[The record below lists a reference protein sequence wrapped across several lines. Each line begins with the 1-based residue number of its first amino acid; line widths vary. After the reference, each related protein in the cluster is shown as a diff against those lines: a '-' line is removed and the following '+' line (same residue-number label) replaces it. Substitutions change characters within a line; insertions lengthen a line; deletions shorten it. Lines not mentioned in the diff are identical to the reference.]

1 MRRTL
6 LSLSIAAAISLPVLV
21 QANPLT
27 DQGGNQTVSG
37 DQTYTRVLATNGNT
51 LNFTNGSIK
60 VDNSANTT
68 VNAPAVHV
76 SGGSTINFGSTESK
90 LGTVSVL
97 ANPNKV
103 EYTNDKGETYQDYPY
118 WTTLVQGGV
127 LNVYAQK
134 YEQKNSGYGV
144 YVVGQAN
151 NQDVSSTLNLLVDEF
166 ESTSAYE
173 ALHVRQG
180 EGAVINVGAKDQW
193 LTSFKA
199 TKTVEESGVS
209 LLQAN
214 EGGTI
219 NIFSKYV
226 ELNAFDTHVGGGAI
240 GTGAWG
246 TVNIT
251 ADELKIKGSINGDY
265 GGYSASNADSVYK
278 VNINVGKL
286 TMDGG
291 IYAGVT
297 GKAASGEVGVSTG
310 TARKEIINITATDAA
325 SSITGDLEATNRS
338 ETNITFV
345 NGGTFTGD
353 IVAKNITNEDGKIPE
368 DSKDI
373 TTVSKISLNGQMTYK
388 GDATLVGASE
398 LKLSGDIDGSE
409 STVNSSEDSAV
420 SVEGAISLGT
430 VTSTSS
436 KGVTI
441 TDGSLL
447 TLSNGESSISE
458 LNSDGDLYLSE
469 TATAK
474 LNTVTGKATITVDS
488 AANTAAITKVASGSA
503 VTARA
508 TAHFN
513 DASASASDALTS
525 LLETVTVGDGS
536 SLSEAVVEEG
546 DVNNKV
552 TATIEDGK
560 VVSQTETKNSKLDA
574 FNSIATLSAFQ
585 WRHEMNDLTKRMGE
599 LRDSEGTIGAW
610 ARVYGSELQYGDQN
624 VKQKSNSIQVGS
636 DFEVAPGF
644 KVGAAFNYTNGSAE
658 YNNGDADNNAYGL
671 GIYGTWMAENGMF
684 LDVIAKYVRLDTD
697 FSLNGFDG
705 SFDNN
710 AYSLSAEF
718 GWRFDLNDLAS
729 NLDAKLR
736 LHMRT
741 EIRRIQQDLRITC
754 LYVTHDQKEAL
765 TMSDRIMVMNRGRI
779 EQVGT
784 PMELYEDPATPFV
797 ADFIGQANLIPGTLL
812 DAEDGYAR
820 FQIGEAVLKA
830 RMGRQNPPAKGEKAL
845 LVVRPENLGFSQDG
859 GGIAMRIVNRLFE
872 GDRINY
878 EVVIPG
884 LEQMKPFAMSVPF
897 LPGTKLADA
906 DAAIYASFMPDAGV
920 VIRG

>member
-21 QANPLT
+21 QASVLS
-27 DQGGNQTVSG
+27 DKDGNQTVSG
-37 DQTYTRVLATNGNT
+37 DQTYTQVQATNGNT
-51 LNFTNGSIK
+51 LTFTNGSIN

-68 VNAPAVHV
+68 VNAPAVLV

-103 EYTNDKGETYQDYPY
+103 EYTDNGKSYQDYPY
-118 WTTLVQGGV
+118 WTTYVREGV

-144 YVVGQAN
+144 YVIGQN
-151 NQDVSSTLNLLVDEF
+151 SNEKDVSSTLNLFVDEF

-265 GGYSASNADSVYK
+265 GGYSASNADSEYK

-297 GKAASGEVGVSTG
+297 GKAASGDVGVSTG

-325 SSITGDLEATNRS
+325 SSITGDIEATNRS

-353 IVAKNITNEDGKIPE
+353 IVAKNITNEDGKIPQ

-388 GDATLVGASE
+388 GDATLVGASA
-398 LKLSGDIDGSE
+398 LTLSGDIDGSE

-420 SVEGAISLGT
+420 SVEGSISLGT
-430 VTSTSS
+430 LRPAQPLISMMLPHQPVMR
-436 KGVTI
+436 
-441 TDGSLL
+441 SLL
-447 TLSNGESSISE
+447 CL
-458 LNSDGDLYLSE
+458 
-469 TATAK
+469 K
-474 LNTVTGKATITVDS
+474 
-488 AANTAAITKVASGSA
+488 
-503 VTARA
+503 R
-508 TAHFN
+508 
-513 DASASASDALTS
+513 S
-525 LLETVTVGDGS
+525 LLAMAAPS
-536 SLSEAVVEEG
+536 RKPLS
-546 DVNNKV
+546 K
-552 TATIEDGK
+552 
-560 VVSQTETKNSKLDA
+560 
-574 FNSIATLSAFQ
+574 
-585 WRHEMNDLTKRMGE
+585 
-599 LRDSEGTIGAW
+599 
-610 ARVYGSELQYGDQN
+610 
-624 VKQKSNSIQVGS
+624 
-636 DFEVAPGF
+636 
-644 KVGAAFNYTNGSAE
+644 
-658 YNNGDADNNAYGL
+658 
-671 GIYGTWMAENGMF
+671 
-684 LDVIAKYVRLDTD
+684 
-697 FSLNGFDG
+697 
-705 SFDNN
+705 
-710 AYSLSAEF
+710 
-718 GWRFDLNDLAS
+718 
-729 NLDAKLR
+729 
-736 LHMRT
+736 
-741 EIRRIQQDLRITC
+741 
-754 LYVTHDQKEAL
+754 
-765 TMSDRIMVMNRGRI
+765 
-779 EQVGT
+779 
-784 PMELYEDPATPFV
+784 
-797 ADFIGQANLIPGTLL
+797 
-812 DAEDGYAR
+812 
-820 FQIGEAVLKA
+820 KA
-830 RMGRQNPPAKGEKAL
+830 M
-845 LVVRPENLGFSQDG
+845 
-859 GGIAMRIVNRLFE
+859 
-872 GDRINY
+872 
-878 EVVIPG
+878 
-884 LEQMKPFAMSVPF
+884 
-897 LPGTKLADA
+897 
-906 DAAIYASFMPDAGV
+906 
-920 VIRG
+920 

>member
-21 QANPLT
+21 QANTLT

-37 DQTYTRVLATNGNT
+37 DQTYTQVQATNGNT

-68 VNAPAVHV
+68 VNAPAVLV
-76 SGGSTINFGSTESK
+76 SGNSTINFGSTESK
-90 LGTVSVL
+90 LGTVSIL
-97 ANPNKV
+97 ANPNKI
-103 EYTNDKGETYQDYPY
+103 NQDYPY
-118 WTTLVQGGV
+118 WTTLVKGGV

-134 YEQKNSGYGV
+134 YEQKNSGFGV

-151 NQDVSSTLNLLVDEF
+151 KQDGSTLNLFVDEF
-166 ESTSAYE
+166 ESTSAYG
-173 ALHVRQG
+173 ALHVREG
-180 EGAVINVGAKDQW
+180 ENAVINVGTKDQW

-199 TKTVEESGVS
+199 TRTVEESGVS

-297 GKAASGEVGVSTG
+297 GNKADISTG

-325 SSITGDLEATNRS
+325 SSITGDIEATNRS

-353 IVAKNITNEDGKIPE
+353 IVAKNITNEE

-388 GDATLVGASE
+388 GDATLVGASA
-398 LKLSGDIDGSE
+398 LTLSGDIDGSE
-409 STVNSSEDSAV
+409 STVNSSDKSAV
-420 SVEGAISLGT
+420 SVEGSISLGT

-436 KGVTI
+436 EGVTI

-447 TLSNGESSISE
+447 TLSNGESSISG

-474 LNTVTGKATITVDS
+474 LNTVTGNATITVDS
-488 AANTAAITKVASGSA
+488 AANTAAITNVASGSA

-513 DASASASDALTS
+513 DASASASDALAS
-525 LLETVTVGDGS
+525 LLETVTVGNGS

-718 GWRFDLNDLAS
+718 GWRFDLNDLAFVEPQVELS
-729 NLDAKLR
+729 YGRVAGDTFTAANGVTVK
-736 LHMRT
+736 
-741 EIRRIQQDLRITC
+741 QDDFDTLI
-754 LYVTHDQKEAL
+754 
-765 TMSDRIMVMNRGRI
+765 GRA
-779 EQVGT
+779 G
-784 PMELYEDPATPFV
+784 
-797 ADFIGQANLIPGTLL
+797 
-812 DAEDGYAR
+812 
-820 FQIGEAVLKA
+820 
-830 RMGRQNPPAKGEKAL
+830 
-845 LVVRPENLGFSQDG
+845 VRAGFKFPENKG
-859 GGIAMRIVNRLFE
+859 N
-872 GDRINY
+872 
-878 EVVIPG
+878 
-884 LEQMKPFAMSVPF
+884 
-897 LPGTKLADA
+897 
-906 DAAIYASFMPDAGV
+906 IYAKFSVAHDFQGEMDAVATNGTALNTMHSDIGGTWVEYGV
-920 VIRG
+920 GGNFRLCKNAYGHVDLERTSGAEVNANYRWNIGLRTFF

>member
-6 LSLSIAAAISLPVLV
+6 LSLSIAAAVSLPVLV

-27 DQGGNQTVSG
+27 DQGGDQTVSG
-37 DQTYTRVLATNGNT
+37 DQTYTQVQATNGHT
-51 LNFTNGSIK
+51 LTFTNGSIK

-90 LGTVSVL
+90 LGIVSVL

-103 EYTNDKGETYQDYPY
+103 GQDYPY

-134 YEQKNSGYGV
+134 YEQKNSGHGV

-151 NQDVSSTLNLLVDEF
+151 NQDVSSTLNLFVDEF
-166 ESTSAYE
+166 ESTSAYG

-180 EGAVINVGAKDQW
+180 EGAVINVGTKDQW

-199 TKTVEESGVS
+199 TRTVEASGVS

-226 ELNAFDTHVGGGAI
+226 ELNAFNTHVGGGAI

-297 GKAASGEVGVSTG
+297 GNKADISTG
-310 TARKEIINITATDAA
+310 TARKEIINITATDAS
-325 SSITGDLEATNRS
+325 SSITGDIEATNRS

-353 IVAKNITNEDGKIPE
+353 IVSKNITNEE
-368 DSKDI
+368 DSEHIK
-373 TTVSKISLNGQMTYK
+373 TVSKISLNGQMTYK
-388 GDATLVGASE
+388 GDATLVGASA
-398 LKLSGDIDGSE
+398 LTLSGDIDGSE
-409 STVNSSEDSAV
+409 STVNSSEESAV
-420 SVEGAISLGT
+420 SVEGSISLGT

-436 KGVTI
+436 EGVNI

-447 TLSNGESSISE
+447 TLSNGESSISK

-474 LNTVTGKATITVDS
+474 LNTVTGNATITVDS
-488 AANTAAITKVASGSA
+488 VANTAAITNVASGSA

-513 DASASASDALTS
+513 DASASASDALAS

-718 GWRFDLNDLAS
+718 GWRFDLNDLAFVEPQVELS
-729 NLDAKLR
+729 YGRVAGDTFTAANGVTVK
-736 LHMRT
+736 
-741 EIRRIQQDLRITC
+741 QDDFDTLI
-754 LYVTHDQKEAL
+754 
-765 TMSDRIMVMNRGRI
+765 GRA
-779 EQVGT
+779 G
-784 PMELYEDPATPFV
+784 
-797 ADFIGQANLIPGTLL
+797 
-812 DAEDGYAR
+812 
-820 FQIGEAVLKA
+820 
-830 RMGRQNPPAKGEKAL
+830 
-845 LVVRPENLGFSQDG
+845 VRAGFKFPENKG
-859 GGIAMRIVNRLFE
+859 N
-872 GDRINY
+872 
-878 EVVIPG
+878 
-884 LEQMKPFAMSVPF
+884 
-897 LPGTKLADA
+897 
-906 DAAIYASFMPDAGV
+906 IYAKFSVAHDFQGEMDAVATNGTALNTMHSDIGGTWVEYGV
-920 VIRG
+920 GGNFRLCKNAYGYVDLERTSGAEVNANYRWNIGLRTFF

>member
-1 MRRTL
+1 MIIRTKPGAESKKGSAAEGLQELKSAFLKSREQTERLERVIRLCETARAASDRRALGYTALNDTL
-6 LSLSIAAAISLPVLV
+6 AAIDYRQAALWWRAADDAGAGRIEGLSGVADPVRNAAFPAWLVKRLGGFADAHPAGASSLS
-21 QANPLT
+21 
-27 DQGGNQTVSG
+27 
-37 DQTYTRVLATNGNT
+37 
-51 LNFTNGSIK
+51 GS
-60 VDNSANTT
+60 
-68 VNAPAVHV
+68 
-76 SGGSTINFGSTESK
+76 
-90 LGTVSVL
+90 
-97 ANPNKV
+97 
-103 EYTNDKGETYQDYPY
+103 
-118 WTTLVQGGV
+118 
-127 LNVYAQK
+127 
-134 YEQKNSGYGV
+134 
-144 YVVGQAN
+144 
-151 NQDVSSTLNLLVDEF
+151 
-166 ESTSAYE
+166 
-173 ALHVRQG
+173 AL
-180 EGAVINVGAKDQW
+180 
-193 LTSFKA
+193 
-199 TKTVEESGVS
+199 
-209 LLQAN
+209 
-214 EGGTI
+214 
-219 NIFSKYV
+219 
-226 ELNAFDTHVGGGAI
+226 
-240 GTGAWG
+240 
-246 TVNIT
+246 
-251 ADELKIKGSINGDY
+251 ADELVQPFNVLEHPPAADHDRMMAKEFLPAQALWAELPLKAPQA
-265 GGYSASNADSVYK
+265 GGTGIS
-278 VNINVGKL
+278 NVGKL

-297 GKAASGEVGVSTG
+297 GKAASGDVGVSTG

-636 DFEVAPGF
+636 DIEVAPGF

-718 GWRFDLNDLAS
+718 GWRFDLNDLAFVEPQVELS
-729 NLDAKLR
+729 YGRVAGDTFTAANGVTVK
-736 LHMRT
+736 
-741 EIRRIQQDLRITC
+741 QDDFDTLI
-754 LYVTHDQKEAL
+754 
-765 TMSDRIMVMNRGRI
+765 GRA
-779 EQVGT
+779 G
-784 PMELYEDPATPFV
+784 
-797 ADFIGQANLIPGTLL
+797 
-812 DAEDGYAR
+812 
-820 FQIGEAVLKA
+820 
-830 RMGRQNPPAKGEKAL
+830 
-845 LVVRPENLGFSQDG
+845 VRAGFKFPENKG
-859 GGIAMRIVNRLFE
+859 N
-872 GDRINY
+872 
-878 EVVIPG
+878 
-884 LEQMKPFAMSVPF
+884 
-897 LPGTKLADA
+897 
-906 DAAIYASFMPDAGV
+906 IYAKFSVAHDFQGEMDAVATNGTALNTMHSDIGGTWVEYGV
-920 VIRG
+920 GGNFRLCKNAYGYVDLERTSGAEVNANYRWNIGLRTFF

>member
-21 QANPLT
+21 QASVLS
-27 DQGGNQTVSG
+27 DKDGNQTVSG
-37 DQTYTRVLATNGNT
+37 DQTYTQVKATNGNT
-51 LNFTNGSIK
+51 LNFTDGSIK
-60 VDNSANTT
+60 VDNSANTQ
-68 VNAPAVHV
+68 VNAPAVLV

-118 WTTLVQGGV
+118 WTTYVQEGV

-151 NQDVSSTLNLLVDEF
+151 NQDVSSTLNLFVDEF

-180 EGAVINVGAKDQW
+180 EGAVINVGTKDYW

-265 GGYSASNADSVYK
+265 GGYSASNADSEYK

-297 GKAASGEVGVSTG
+297 GKAASGDVGVSTG

-325 SSITGDLEATNRS
+325 SSITGDIEATNRS

-353 IVAKNITNEDGKIPE
+353 IVAKNITNEDGKIPQN
-368 DSKDI
+368 SKDI

-388 GDATLVGASE
+388 GDATLVGASA
-398 LKLSGDIDGSE
+398 LTLSGDIDGSE
-409 STVNSSEDSAV
+409 STVNSSEDSAI
-420 SVEGAISLGT
+420 SVEGSISLGT

-436 KGVTI
+436 EGVTI

-447 TLSNGESSISE
+447 TLSNGESSISK

-474 LNTVTGKATITVDS
+474 LNTVTGNATITVDS
-488 AANTAAITKVASGSA
+488 IANTAAITNVASGSA

-513 DASASASDALTS
+513 DASASASDALAS

-585 WRHEMNDLTKRMGE
+585 WRHELNDLTKRMGE

-718 GWRFDLNDLAS
+718 GWRFDLNDLAFVEPQVELS
-729 NLDAKLR
+729 YGRVAGDTFTAANGVTVK
-736 LHMRT
+736 
-741 EIRRIQQDLRITC
+741 QDDFDTLI
-754 LYVTHDQKEAL
+754 
-765 TMSDRIMVMNRGRI
+765 GRA
-779 EQVGT
+779 G
-784 PMELYEDPATPFV
+784 
-797 ADFIGQANLIPGTLL
+797 
-812 DAEDGYAR
+812 
-820 FQIGEAVLKA
+820 
-830 RMGRQNPPAKGEKAL
+830 
-845 LVVRPENLGFSQDG
+845 VRAGFKFPENKG
-859 GGIAMRIVNRLFE
+859 N
-872 GDRINY
+872 
-878 EVVIPG
+878 
-884 LEQMKPFAMSVPF
+884 
-897 LPGTKLADA
+897 
-906 DAAIYASFMPDAGV
+906 IYAKFSVAHDFQGEMDAVATNGTALNTMHSDIGGTWVEYGV
-920 VIRG
+920 GGNFRLCKNAYGYVDLERTSGAEVNANYRWNIGLRTFF

>member
-6 LSLSIAAAISLPVLV
+6 LSLSIAAAVSLPVLV

-27 DQGGNQTVSG
+27 DQGGDQTVSG
-37 DQTYTRVLATNGNT
+37 DQTYTQVQATNGHT
-51 LNFTNGSIK
+51 LTFTNGSIK

-90 LGTVSVL
+90 LGIVSVL

-103 EYTNDKGETYQDYPY
+103 GQDYPY

-134 YEQKNSGYGV
+134 YEQKNSGHGV

-151 NQDVSSTLNLLVDEF
+151 NQDVSSTLNLFVDEF
-166 ESTSAYE
+166 ESTSAYG

-180 EGAVINVGAKDQW
+180 EGAVINVGTKDQW

-199 TKTVEESGVS
+199 TRTVEASGVS

-297 GKAASGEVGVSTG
+297 GNKADISTG
-310 TARKEIINITATDAA
+310 TARKEIINITATDAS
-325 SSITGDLEATNRS
+325 SSITGDIEATNRS

-353 IVAKNITNEDGKIPE
+353 IVSKNITNEE
-368 DSKDI
+368 DSEHIK
-373 TTVSKISLNGQMTYK
+373 TVSKISLNGQMTYK
-388 GDATLVGASE
+388 GDATLVGASA
-398 LKLSGDIDGSE
+398 LTLSGDIDGSE
-409 STVNSSEDSAV
+409 STVNSSEESAV
-420 SVEGAISLGT
+420 SIEGSISLGT

-436 KGVTI
+436 EGVNI

-447 TLSNGESSISE
+447 TLSNGESSISK

-474 LNTVTGKATITVDS
+474 LNTVTGNATITVDS
-488 AANTAAITKVASGSA
+488 VANTAAITNVASGSA

-513 DASASASDALTS
+513 DASASASDALAS

-718 GWRFDLNDLAS
+718 GWRFDLNDLAFVEPQVELS
-729 NLDAKLR
+729 YGRVAGDTFTAANGVTVK
-736 LHMRT
+736 
-741 EIRRIQQDLRITC
+741 QDDFDTLI
-754 LYVTHDQKEAL
+754 
-765 TMSDRIMVMNRGRI
+765 GRA
-779 EQVGT
+779 G
-784 PMELYEDPATPFV
+784 
-797 ADFIGQANLIPGTLL
+797 
-812 DAEDGYAR
+812 
-820 FQIGEAVLKA
+820 
-830 RMGRQNPPAKGEKAL
+830 
-845 LVVRPENLGFSQDG
+845 VRAGFKFPENKG
-859 GGIAMRIVNRLFE
+859 N
-872 GDRINY
+872 
-878 EVVIPG
+878 
-884 LEQMKPFAMSVPF
+884 
-897 LPGTKLADA
+897 
-906 DAAIYASFMPDAGV
+906 IYAKFSVAHDFQGEMDAVATNGTALNTMHSDIGGTWVEYGV
-920 VIRG
+920 GGNFRLCKNAYGYVDLERTSGAEVNANYRWNIGLRTFF

>member
-27 DQGGNQTVSG
+27 DQGGDQTVSG
-37 DQTYTRVLATNGNT
+37 DQTYTQVQATNGNT

-68 VNAPAVHV
+68 VNAPAVLV

-103 EYTNDKGETYQDYPY
+103 EYTDKGETYQDYPY
-118 WTTLVQGGV
+118 WTTYVREGV

-144 YVVGQAN
+144 YVIGQDSN
-151 NQDVSSTLNLLVDEF
+151 KKDVSSTLNLFIDEF

-265 GGYSASNADSVYK
+265 GGYSASNADSEYK

-297 GKAASGEVGVSTG
+297 GKAASGDVGVSTG

-388 GDATLVGASE
+388 GDATLVGA
-398 LKLSGDIDGSE
+398 
-409 STVNSSEDSAV
+409 
-420 SVEGAISLGT
+420 
-430 VTSTSS
+430 
-436 KGVTI
+436 
-441 TDGSLL
+441 
-447 TLSNGESSISE
+447 SE

-636 DFEVAPGF
+636 DIEVAPGF

-718 GWRFDLNDLAS
+718 GWRFDLNDLAFVEPQVELS
-729 NLDAKLR
+729 YGRVAGDTFTAANGVTVK
-736 LHMRT
+736 
-741 EIRRIQQDLRITC
+741 QDDFDTLI
-754 LYVTHDQKEAL
+754 
-765 TMSDRIMVMNRGRI
+765 GRA
-779 EQVGT
+779 G
-784 PMELYEDPATPFV
+784 
-797 ADFIGQANLIPGTLL
+797 
-812 DAEDGYAR
+812 
-820 FQIGEAVLKA
+820 
-830 RMGRQNPPAKGEKAL
+830 
-845 LVVRPENLGFSQDG
+845 VRAGFKFPENKG
-859 GGIAMRIVNRLFE
+859 N
-872 GDRINY
+872 
-878 EVVIPG
+878 
-884 LEQMKPFAMSVPF
+884 
-897 LPGTKLADA
+897 
-906 DAAIYASFMPDAGV
+906 IYAKFSVAHDFQGEMDAVATNGTALNTMHSDIGGTWVEYGV
-920 VIRG
+920 GGNFRLCKNAYGYVDLERTSGAEVNANYRWNIGLRTFF

>member
-1 MRRTL
+1 MQKTL
-6 LSLSIAAAISLPVLV
+6 ISLSIATALGMAFSTS
-21 QANPLT
+21 ATTLT
-27 DQGGNQTVSG
+27 DENSQIFENG
-37 DQTYTRVLATNGNT
+37 TYTYDGIELSHGNT
-51 LNFTNGSIK
+51 TTFKGGSVIAKFPVADKEWTPLYVRNGSALYLG
-60 VDNSANTT
+60 DNDSPLDEVTLTSAN
-68 VNAPAVHV
+68 
-76 SGGSTINFGSTESK
+76 EK
-90 LGTVSVL
+90 SVEW
-97 ANPNKV
+97 AG
-103 EYTNDKGETYQDYPY
+103 Y
-118 WTTLVQGGV
+118 VQGGRV
-127 LNVYAQK
+127 DIYAKKLTLSANNRGFYAQ
-134 YEQKNSGYGV
+134 S
-144 YVVGQAN
+144 
-151 NQDVSSTLNLLVDEF
+151 LNDADSILNIFVDEF

-173 ALHVRQG
+173 ALHVREG
-180 EGAVINVGAKDQW
+180 ERAVINVGTKDQW

-199 TKTVEESGVS
+199 TRTVEDSGVS

-265 GGYSASNADSVYK
+265 GGYSASNADSEYK

-297 GKAASGEVGVSTG
+297 GKAASGDVGVSTG

-325 SSITGDLEATNRS
+325 SSITGDIEATNRS

-353 IVAKNITNEDGKIPE
+353 IVAKNITNEDGKIPQ

-388 GDATLVGASE
+388 GDATLVGASA
-398 LKLSGDIDGSE
+398 LTLSGDIDGSE

-420 SVEGAISLGT
+420 SVEGSISLGT

-436 KGVTI
+436 EGVTI
-441 TDGSLL
+441 TD
-447 TLSNGESSISE
+447 
-458 LNSDGDLYLSE
+458 
-469 TATAK
+469 
-474 LNTVTGKATITVDS
+474 TVDS
-488 AANTAAITKVASGSA
+488 AANTAAITNVASGSA

-513 DASASASDALTS
+513 DASASASDALAS
-525 LLETVTVGDGS
+525 LLETVTVGNGS

-718 GWRFDLNDLAS
+718 GWRFDLNDLAFVEPQVELS
-729 NLDAKLR
+729 YGRVAGDTFTAANGVTVK
-736 LHMRT
+736 
-741 EIRRIQQDLRITC
+741 QDDFDTLI
-754 LYVTHDQKEAL
+754 
-765 TMSDRIMVMNRGRI
+765 GRA
-779 EQVGT
+779 G
-784 PMELYEDPATPFV
+784 
-797 ADFIGQANLIPGTLL
+797 
-812 DAEDGYAR
+812 
-820 FQIGEAVLKA
+820 
-830 RMGRQNPPAKGEKAL
+830 
-845 LVVRPENLGFSQDG
+845 VRAGFKFPENKG
-859 GGIAMRIVNRLFE
+859 N
-872 GDRINY
+872 
-878 EVVIPG
+878 
-884 LEQMKPFAMSVPF
+884 
-897 LPGTKLADA
+897 
-906 DAAIYASFMPDAGV
+906 IYAKFSVAHDFQGEMDAVATNGTALNTMHSDIGGTWVEYGV
-920 VIRG
+920 GGNFRLCKNAYGYVDLERTSGAEVNANYRWNIGLRTFF

>member
-1 MRRTL
+1 M
-6 LSLSIAAAISLPVLV
+6 SLSIAAAVSLPVLV

-27 DQGGNQTVSG
+27 DQGGDQTVSG
-37 DQTYTRVLATNGNT
+37 DQTYTQVQATNGHT
-51 LNFTNGSIK
+51 LTFTNGSIK

-90 LGTVSVL
+90 LGIVSVL

-103 EYTNDKGETYQDYPY
+103 GQDYPY

-134 YEQKNSGYGV
+134 YEQKNSGHGV

-151 NQDVSSTLNLLVDEF
+151 NQDVSSTLNLFVDEF
-166 ESTSAYE
+166 ESTSAYG

-180 EGAVINVGAKDQW
+180 EGAVINVGTKDQW

-199 TKTVEESGVS
+199 TRTVEASGVS

-297 GKAASGEVGVSTG
+297 GNKADISTG
-310 TARKEIINITATDAA
+310 TARKEIINITATDAS
-325 SSITGDLEATNRS
+325 SSITGDIEATNRS

-353 IVAKNITNEDGKIPE
+353 IVSKNITNEE
-368 DSKDI
+368 DSEHIK
-373 TTVSKISLNGQMTYK
+373 TVSKISLNGQMTYK
-388 GDATLVGASE
+388 GDATLVGASA
-398 LKLSGDIDGSE
+398 LTLSGDIDGSE
-409 STVNSSEDSAV
+409 STVNSSEESAV
-420 SVEGAISLGT
+420 SVEGSISLGT

-436 KGVTI
+436 EGVNI

-447 TLSNGESSISE
+447 TLSNGESSISK

-474 LNTVTGKATITVDS
+474 LNTVTGNATITVDS
-488 AANTAAITKVASGSA
+488 VANTAAITNVASGSA

-513 DASASASDALTS
+513 DASASASDALAS

-718 GWRFDLNDLAS
+718 GWRFDLNDLAFVEPQVELS
-729 NLDAKLR
+729 YGRVAGDTFTAANGVTVK
-736 LHMRT
+736 
-741 EIRRIQQDLRITC
+741 QDDFDTLI
-754 LYVTHDQKEAL
+754 
-765 TMSDRIMVMNRGRI
+765 GRA
-779 EQVGT
+779 G
-784 PMELYEDPATPFV
+784 
-797 ADFIGQANLIPGTLL
+797 
-812 DAEDGYAR
+812 
-820 FQIGEAVLKA
+820 
-830 RMGRQNPPAKGEKAL
+830 
-845 LVVRPENLGFSQDG
+845 VRAGFKFPENKG
-859 GGIAMRIVNRLFE
+859 N
-872 GDRINY
+872 
-878 EVVIPG
+878 
-884 LEQMKPFAMSVPF
+884 
-897 LPGTKLADA
+897 
-906 DAAIYASFMPDAGV
+906 IYAKFSVAHDFQGEMDAVATNGTALNTMHSDIGGTWVEYGV
-920 VIRG
+920 GGNFRLCKNAYGYVDLERTSGAEVNANYRWNIGLRTFF

>member
-6 LSLSIAAAISLPVLV
+6 LSLSIAAAVSLPVLV

-27 DQGGNQTVSG
+27 DQGGDQTVSG
-37 DQTYTRVLATNGNT
+37 DQTYTQVQATNGHT
-51 LNFTNGSIK
+51 LTFTNGSIK

-90 LGTVSVL
+90 LGIVSVL

-103 EYTNDKGETYQDYPY
+103 GQDYPY

-134 YEQKNSGYGV
+134 YEQKNSGHGV

-151 NQDVSSTLNLLVDEF
+151 NQDVSSTLNLFVDEF
-166 ESTSAYE
+166 ESTSAYG

-180 EGAVINVGAKDQW
+180 EGAVINVGTKDQW

-199 TKTVEESGVS
+199 TRTVEASGVS

-251 ADELKIKGSINGDY
+251 AGELKIKGSINGDY

-297 GKAASGEVGVSTG
+297 GNKADISTG
-310 TARKEIINITATDAA
+310 TARKEIINITATDAS
-325 SSITGDLEATNRS
+325 SSITGDIEATNRS

-353 IVAKNITNEDGKIPE
+353 IVSKNITNEE
-368 DSKDI
+368 DSEHIK
-373 TTVSKISLNGQMTYK
+373 TVSKISLNGQMTYK
-388 GDATLVGASE
+388 GDATLVGASA
-398 LKLSGDIDGSE
+398 LTLSGDIDGSE
-409 STVNSSEDSAV
+409 STVNSSEESAV
-420 SVEGAISLGT
+420 SVEGSISLGT

-436 KGVTI
+436 EGVNI

-447 TLSNGESSISE
+447 TLSNGESSISK

-474 LNTVTGKATITVDS
+474 LNTVTGNATITVDS
-488 AANTAAITKVASGSA
+488 VANTAAITNVASGSA

-513 DASASASDALTS
+513 DASASASDALAS

-718 GWRFDLNDLAS
+718 GWRFDLNDLAFVEPQVELS
-729 NLDAKLR
+729 YGRVAGDTFTAANGVTVK
-736 LHMRT
+736 
-741 EIRRIQQDLRITC
+741 QDDFDTLI
-754 LYVTHDQKEAL
+754 
-765 TMSDRIMVMNRGRI
+765 GRA
-779 EQVGT
+779 G
-784 PMELYEDPATPFV
+784 
-797 ADFIGQANLIPGTLL
+797 
-812 DAEDGYAR
+812 
-820 FQIGEAVLKA
+820 
-830 RMGRQNPPAKGEKAL
+830 
-845 LVVRPENLGFSQDG
+845 VRAGFKFPENKG
-859 GGIAMRIVNRLFE
+859 N
-872 GDRINY
+872 
-878 EVVIPG
+878 
-884 LEQMKPFAMSVPF
+884 
-897 LPGTKLADA
+897 
-906 DAAIYASFMPDAGV
+906 IYAKFSVAHDFQGEMDAVATNGTALNTMHSDIGGTWVEYGV
-920 VIRG
+920 GGNFRLCKNAYGYVDLERTSGAEVNANYRWNIGLRTFF

>member
-1 MRRTL
+1 MTL
-6 LSLSIAAAISLPVLV
+6 KALPSFSGPNVRYLYASDVLSLSIAAAVSLPVLV

-27 DQGGNQTVSG
+27 DQGGDQTVSG
-37 DQTYTRVLATNGNT
+37 DQTYTQVQATNGHT
-51 LNFTNGSIK
+51 LTFTNGSIK

-90 LGTVSVL
+90 LGIVSVL

-103 EYTNDKGETYQDYPY
+103 GQDYPY

-134 YEQKNSGYGV
+134 YEQKNSGHGV

-151 NQDVSSTLNLLVDEF
+151 NQDVSSTLNLFVDEF
-166 ESTSAYE
+166 ESTSAYG

-180 EGAVINVGAKDQW
+180 EGAVINVGTKDQW

-199 TKTVEESGVS
+199 TRTVEASGVS

-297 GKAASGEVGVSTG
+297 GNKADISTG
-310 TARKEIINITATDAA
+310 TARKEIINITATDAS
-325 SSITGDLEATNRS
+325 SSITGDIEATNRS

-353 IVAKNITNEDGKIPE
+353 IVSKNITNEE
-368 DSKDI
+368 DSEHIK
-373 TTVSKISLNGQMTYK
+373 TVSKISLNGQMTYK
-388 GDATLVGASE
+388 GDATLVGASA
-398 LKLSGDIDGSE
+398 LTLSGDIDGSE
-409 STVNSSEDSAV
+409 STVNSSEESAV
-420 SVEGAISLGT
+420 SVEGSISLGT

-436 KGVTI
+436 EGVNI

-447 TLSNGESSISE
+447 TLSNGESSISK

-474 LNTVTGKATITVDS
+474 LNTVTGNATITVDS
-488 AANTAAITKVASGSA
+488 VANTAAITNVASGSA

-513 DASASASDALTS
+513 DASASASDALAS

-718 GWRFDLNDLAS
+718 GWRFDLNDLAFVEPQVELS
-729 NLDAKLR
+729 YGRVAGDTFTAANGVTVK
-736 LHMRT
+736 
-741 EIRRIQQDLRITC
+741 QDDFDTLI
-754 LYVTHDQKEAL
+754 
-765 TMSDRIMVMNRGRI
+765 GRA
-779 EQVGT
+779 G
-784 PMELYEDPATPFV
+784 
-797 ADFIGQANLIPGTLL
+797 
-812 DAEDGYAR
+812 
-820 FQIGEAVLKA
+820 
-830 RMGRQNPPAKGEKAL
+830 
-845 LVVRPENLGFSQDG
+845 VRAGFKFPENKG
-859 GGIAMRIVNRLFE
+859 N
-872 GDRINY
+872 
-878 EVVIPG
+878 
-884 LEQMKPFAMSVPF
+884 
-897 LPGTKLADA
+897 
-906 DAAIYASFMPDAGV
+906 IYAKFSVAHDFQGEMDAVATNGTALNTMHSDIGGTWVEYGV
-920 VIRG
+920 GGNFRLCKNAYGYVDLERTSGAEVNANYRWNIGLRTFF

>member
-6 LSLSIAAAISLPVLV
+6 LSLSIAAAVSLPVLV

-27 DQGGNQTVSG
+27 DQGGDQTVSG
-37 DQTYTRVLATNGNT
+37 DQTYTQVQATNGHT
-51 LNFTNGSIK
+51 LTFTNGSIK

-90 LGTVSVL
+90 LGIVSVL

-103 EYTNDKGETYQDYPY
+103 GQDYPY

-134 YEQKNSGYGV
+134 YEQKNSGHGV

-151 NQDVSSTLNLLVDEF
+151 NQDVSSTLNLFVDEF
-166 ESTSAYE
+166 ESTSAYG

-180 EGAVINVGAKDQW
+180 EGAVINVGTKDQW

-199 TKTVEESGVS
+199 TRTVEASGVS

-297 GKAASGEVGVSTG
+297 GNKADISTG
-310 TARKEIINITATDAA
+310 TARKEIINITATDAS
-325 SSITGDLEATNRS
+325 SSITGDIEATNRS

-353 IVAKNITNEDGKIPE
+353 IVSKNITNEE
-368 DSKDI
+368 DSEHIK
-373 TTVSKISLNGQMTYK
+373 TVSKISLNGQMTYK
-388 GDATLVGASE
+388 GDATLVGASA
-398 LKLSGDIDGSE
+398 LTLSGDIDGSE
-409 STVNSSEDSAV
+409 STVNSSEESAV
-420 SVEGAISLGT
+420 SVEGSISLGT

-436 KGVTI
+436 EGVNI

-447 TLSNGESSISE
+447 TLSNGESSISK

-474 LNTVTGKATITVDS
+474 LNTVTGNATITVDS
-488 AANTAAITKVASGSA
+488 VANTAAITNVASGSA

-513 DASASASDALTS
+513 DASASASDALAS

-718 GWRFDLNDLAS
+718 GWRFDLNDLAFVEPQVELS
-729 NLDAKLR
+729 YGRVAGDTFTAANGVTVK
-736 LHMRT
+736 
-741 EIRRIQQDLRITC
+741 QDDFDTLI
-754 LYVTHDQKEAL
+754 
-765 TMSDRIMVMNRGRI
+765 GRA
-779 EQVGT
+779 G
-784 PMELYEDPATPFV
+784 
-797 ADFIGQANLIPGTLL
+797 
-812 DAEDGYAR
+812 
-820 FQIGEAVLKA
+820 
-830 RMGRQNPPAKGEKAL
+830 
-845 LVVRPENLGFSQDG
+845 VRAGFKFPENKG
-859 GGIAMRIVNRLFE
+859 N
-872 GDRINY
+872 
-878 EVVIPG
+878 
-884 LEQMKPFAMSVPF
+884 
-897 LPGTKLADA
+897 
-906 DAAIYASFMPDAGV
+906 IYAKFSVAHDFQGEMDAVATNGTALNTMHSDIGGTWVEYGV
-920 VIRG
+920 GGNFRLCKNAYGYVDLERTSGAEVNANYRWNIGLRTFF

>member
-27 DQGGNQTVSG
+27 DQGGDQTVSG
-37 DQTYTRVLATNGNT
+37 DQTYTQVQATNGNT

-68 VNAPAVHV
+68 VNAPAVLV

-103 EYTNDKGETYQDYPY
+103 EYTDKGETYQDYPY
-118 WTTLVQGGV
+118 WTTYVREGV

-144 YVVGQAN
+144 YVIGQDSN
-151 NQDVSSTLNLLVDEF
+151 KKDVSSTLNLFIDEF

-226 ELNAFDTHVGGGAI
+226 ELNAFDTHVG
-240 GTGAWG
+240 
-246 TVNIT
+246 
-251 ADELKIKGSINGDY
+251 
-265 GGYSASNADSVYK
+265 
-278 VNINVGKL
+278 
-286 TMDGG
+286 
-291 IYAGVT
+291 
-297 GKAASGEVGVSTG
+297 
-310 TARKEIINITATDAA
+310 
-325 SSITGDLEATNRS
+325 EATNRS

-636 DFEVAPGF
+636 DIEVAPGF

-718 GWRFDLNDLAS
+718 GWRFDLNDLAFVEPQVELS
-729 NLDAKLR
+729 YGRVAGDTFTAANGVTVK
-736 LHMRT
+736 
-741 EIRRIQQDLRITC
+741 QDDFDTLI
-754 LYVTHDQKEAL
+754 
-765 TMSDRIMVMNRGRI
+765 GRA
-779 EQVGT
+779 G
-784 PMELYEDPATPFV
+784 
-797 ADFIGQANLIPGTLL
+797 
-812 DAEDGYAR
+812 
-820 FQIGEAVLKA
+820 
-830 RMGRQNPPAKGEKAL
+830 
-845 LVVRPENLGFSQDG
+845 VRAGFKFPENKG
-859 GGIAMRIVNRLFE
+859 N
-872 GDRINY
+872 
-878 EVVIPG
+878 
-884 LEQMKPFAMSVPF
+884 
-897 LPGTKLADA
+897 
-906 DAAIYASFMPDAGV
+906 IYAKFSVAHDFQGEMDAVATNGTALNTMHSDIGGTWVEYGV
-920 VIRG
+920 GGNFRLCKNAYGYVDLERTSGAEVNANYRWNIGLRTFF